1 MANSYNTMPIRLDTD
16 MASFFSGQT
25 LQAQPF
31 GLRVWKVMLVSGAS
45 APTAGTV
52 TITEPNSGITLLPID
67 VPTGSIANQNVYND
81 NPTQLLQW
89 RDFAVTGLTAT
100 GTVLY
105 VWYRA

>member
-1 MANSYNTMPIRLDTD
+1 MPIRMDTD
-16 MASFFSGQT
+16 ATWSQIQT
-25 LQAQPF
+25 LQAKPF
-31 GLRVWKVMLVSGAS
+31 GLRVWKVMLVGGAS
-45 APTAGTV
+45 PSTGPV
-52 TITEPNSGITLLPID
+52 TITEPNSGITLLQIQ
-67 VPTGSIANQNVYND
+67 VPATPTAGQTIYND